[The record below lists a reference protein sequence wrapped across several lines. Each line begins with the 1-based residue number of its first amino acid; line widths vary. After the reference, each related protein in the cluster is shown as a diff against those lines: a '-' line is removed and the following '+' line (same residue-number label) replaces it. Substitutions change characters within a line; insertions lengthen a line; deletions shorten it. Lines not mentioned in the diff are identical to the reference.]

1 MVLAEL
7 GQRGLDLGA
16 MRFQVRGQAKDG
28 AELVERLV
36 DGEARAVGRDLE
48 EHAGRLAVVDGLEI
62 GAVDDRAD
70 LQAVLEED
78 VAGGDLGGVV
88 ADAEGDVVDRAGAV
102 EAARER
108 GIVQQVDVGALT
120 AVAGGITGAM
130 ARLADELVAH
140 AVRENLDG
148 GGSVSQGQGGAVEAA
163 DGEFS
168 GDILGGSC
176 GTGTSL
182 AGRDQFKAQ
191 AVRIGEG
198 QHFIR
203 EALCDGLVRHAEF
216 LEALQPE
223 GQ

>member
-1 MVLAEL
+1 MWLQVRRQPELGAEL
-7 GQRGLDLGA
+7 GEW
-16 MRFQVRGQAKDG
+16 F
-28 AELVERLV
+28 V
-36 DGEARAVGRDLE
+36 DGKARAIGRDLKQ
-48 EHAGRLAVVDGLEI
+48 HARRLAVVDGLEI

-70 LQAVLEED
+70 VQAGLEQD
-78 VAGGDLGGVV
+78 VAGGDFGGIVG
-88 ADAEGDVVDRAGAV
+88 DPEGDVMDRAGAV